1 MFYSLNLVLHNPEI
15 PSNTGN
21 IIRLCHNTRA
31 YLHLIKPLGF
41 NFQDKN
47 LRRAQLDYIDDVD
60 IKIHNS
66 FDQFIDSEKP
76 QSIIIVDTFGKKTH
90 TEVDYFE
97 NEYFVFGSEGDGLPE
112 EILENKFIRE
122 SVRIPMNKDSRSI
135 NLSNSVSII
144 AYEYLRQNRFNG
156 LK

>member
-1 MFYSLNLVLHNPEI
+1 M
-15 PSNTGN
+15 
-21 IIRLCHNTRA
+21 
-31 YLHLIKPLGF
+31 
-41 NFQDKN
+41 
-47 LRRAQLDYIDDVD
+47 
-60 IKIHNS
+60 
-66 FDQFIDSEKP
+66 
-76 QSIIIVDTFGKKTH
+76 H

-112 EILENKFIRE
+112 EILDNKYIRE

-144 AYEYLRQNRFNG
+144 TYEYLRQNNFND

>member
-1 MFYSLNLVLHNPEI
+1 MLYRLNLVLHNPEI

-21 IIRLCHNTRA
+21 IIRLCHNTGA
-31 YLHLIKPLGF
+31 SLHLIKPLGF

-76 QSIIIVDTFGKKTH
+76 LSVIIVDTFGKKTH

-97 NEYFVFGSEGDGLPE
+97 NEYFVFGSDLD
-112 EILENKFIRE
+112 NKYIRE

-144 AYEYLRQNRFNG
+144 TYEYLRQNNFND